1 MRKQFGRFLALGLIV
16 VIFSTNSVQAKAAS
30 LVTGTEV
37 NTEISVLAKTET
49 AIDKNRNFRLVF
61 DAQYYYD
68 TYIDVRE
75 FVGMDAEKLFQHF
88 MNNGM
93 KEGRLGIADF
103 SLRAYIENNPDLL
116 AAFGTD
122 YSAYCKHFVE
132 NGRAEGRSAIP
143 VSTDNSENVIGS
155 FSSEYVESEDRA
167 TNVELAAARIN
178 GMVIQPGEKF
188 SFNHSVLPRTSLN
201 GYVLGPAFSA
211 GREVQSIGGGI
222 CQVSSTL
229 YVAMIKAILPST
241 ERYTH
246 SAPVDYVPAGLDATI
261 AGNSKDLKFVN
272 IYAEP
277 IIIFAVTDN
286 GKLTVEL
293 KLDK

>member
-1 MRKQFGRFLALGLIV
+1 MRKKFGRFLALGLSV
-16 VIFSTNSVQAKAAS
+16 VMLSTNSVQAKAVS

-37 NTEISVLAKTET
+37 NAEVSALVRTDT
-49 AIDKNRNFRLVF
+49 AVDKNSNFRLVF

-75 FVGMDAEKLFQHF
+75 SVGMDAEKLFQHF
-88 MNNGM
+88 VNNGM
-93 KEGRLGIADF
+93 KEGRSGTEDF
-103 SLRAYIENNPDLL
+103 SLRAYVQNNPDLMV
-116 AAFGTD
+116 AFGTD

-143 VSTDNSENVIGS
+143 VSTEILENVIGS
-155 FSSEYVESEDRA
+155 YTSEYVVSEDRA
-167 TNVELAAARIN
+167 INVELAAARIN
-178 GMVIQPGEKF
+178 GMVLQPGDKF
-188 SFNHSVLPRTSLN
+188 SFNHSVLPRTSSN
-201 GYVLGPAFSA
+201 GYVLGPAYSA
-211 GREVQSIGGGI
+211 GIEVQSIGGGI

-229 YVAMIKAILPST
+229 YVAMIKALLPST

-246 SAPVDYVPAGLDATI
+246 SGPVYYVPTGLDATI

-272 IYAEP
+272 IYTEP
-277 IIIFAVTDN
+277 IIISAVTEN

>member
-1 MRKQFGRFLALGLIV
+1 MALGLSV
-16 VIFSTNSVQAKAAS
+16 VMFSSNGVQAMAVS
-30 LVTGTEV
+30 LVGSPEV
-37 NTEISVLAKTET
+37 NTEASVKAAVT
-49 AIDKNRNFRLVF
+49 IDKNSDYRLVF

-68 TYIDVRE
+68 TYKDVRDN
-75 FVGMDAEKLFQHF
+75 VGMDTEKLFQHF
-88 MNNGM
+88 VNNGIQ
-93 KEGRLGIADF
+93 EGRSGIADF
-103 SLRAYIENNPDLL
+103 NLRAYIHNNPDLL
-116 AAFGTD
+116 ATFGTD

-132 NGRAEGRSAIP
+132 NGRAEGRNAIP
-143 VSTDNSENVIGS
+143 VSTDNSEYVIGS
-155 FSSEYVESEDRA
+155 FSSEYVTSEDRA
-167 TNVELAAARIN
+167 INVELAAARIN
-178 GMVIQPGEKF
+178 GMVLQPGEKF

-201 GYVLGPAFSA
+201 GYVVGPSFVA
-211 GREVQSIGGGI
+211 GREVESIGGGI

-272 IYAEP
+272 IYGEP
-277 IIIFAVTDN
+277 IIISAVTEN